1 MTQRSIGRAL
11 RGIGVAG
18 ALALTVSGCSMPFSS
33 QGVPEV
39 AATVQG
45 MPISS
50 KTVQDLYDKF
60 ATSDQ
65 GKSDMDPTQQQ
76 GLVVSP
82 KQIRQTALTYQIRVT
97 FLEALAKL
105 KGVTAQ
111 DTEEQKEIANELASA
126 PSLQQGGYQASDL
139 EIAKRAE
146 VLSKAIAQKLLPD
159 VIVNPAEIQ
168 DAYDQRQDLVAASFK
183 SKVDVAFLDDQ
194 ASADTLISRL
204 NKKDD
209 FFAITK
215 DLGAKALQAQE
226 VDVSPLS
233 PVQKDFIDTVRGL
246 KTGETSK
253 ALPYQVD
260 DGSVYIVLH
269 VAKREDLPK
278 LTVAEA
284 TPELTK
290 IVQDDKRYAFFQQW
304 FDKQYREADI
314 RVNKYYGKWNKNF
327 LAVT

>member
-39 AATVQG
+39 AAYVQG

-111 DTEEQKEIANELASA
+111 DTEEQKEIANELATA

-168 DAYDQRQDLVAASFK
+168 DAYDQRQDLVGASFK

-246 KTGETSK
+246 KSGETSK

-278 LTVAEA
+278 LTVAQA
-284 TPELTK
+284 TPELTT
-290 IVQDDKRYAFFQQW
+290 IVQEDKRYAFFQQW

>member
-11 RGIGVAG
+11 RGIGVAA
-18 ALALTVSGCSMPFSS
+18 ALALMVSGCSMPFSS

-39 AATVQG
+39 AAYVQG

-50 KTVQDLYDKF
+50 KDVQALYDKF

-105 KGVTAQ
+105 KGVTDADQ
-111 DTEEQKEIANELASA
+111 EAQKEIANELAQA

-139 EIAKRAE
+139 EIAKHAE
-146 VLSKAIAQKLLPD
+146 VLSKAIAAKLLPD

-183 SKVDVAFLDDQ
+183 SKVDVAFLDDA

-278 LTVAEA
+278 LTVAQA
-284 TPELTK
+284 TPELTT
-290 IVQDDKRYAFFQQW
+290 IVQEDKRYAFFQQW

>member
-1 MTQRSIGRAL
+1 MSTGSLRRAL

-18 ALALTVSGCSMPFSS
+18 ALALTASGCSMPFSS
-33 QGVPEV
+33 QGVPEI
-39 AATVQG
+39 AAWVEGQ
-45 MPISS
+45 PISS
-50 KTVQDLYDKF
+50 KEVQALYDKF
-60 ATSDQ
+60 ANSDQ

-82 KQIRQTALTYQIRVT
+82 KQIRQTALTYQIRVV
-97 FLEALAKL
+97 FLETLAKL
-105 KGVTAQ
+105 KGVTDEDQ
-111 DTEEQKEIANELASA
+111 EQQREIANELAQA

-139 EIAKRAE
+139 VIAKHAE
-146 VLSKAIAQKLLPD
+146 VLSKAIAQKLLPN
-159 VIVNPAEIQ
+159 VIVNPQEIQ
-168 DAYDQRQDLVAASFK
+168 DAYDQRRDLVAASFK
-183 SKVDVAFLDDQ
+183 SKVDVAFLDDE
-194 ASADTLISRL
+194 ASATELIDRL
-204 NKKDD
+204 KKKED
-209 FFAITK
+209 FFKITK
-215 DLGAKALQAQE
+215 DLGSKALQASE

-246 KTGETSK
+246 KEGETSK
-253 ALPYQVD
+253 ALPYSVD
-260 DGSVYIVLH
+260 DGNVYIVLH

-278 LTVAEA
+278 LTLAEA

-314 RVNKYYGKWNKNF
+314 RVNKYYGKWNKSF

>member
-1 MTQRSIGRAL
+1 
-11 RGIGVAG
+11 
-18 ALALTVSGCSMPFSS
+18 MPFSS

-39 AATVQG
+39 AAYVQG

-111 DTEEQKEIANELASA
+111 DTEEQKEIANELATA

-168 DAYDQRQDLVAASFK
+168 DAYDQRQDLVGASFK

-246 KTGETSK
+246 KSGETSK

-278 LTVAEA
+278 LTVAQA
-284 TPELTK
+284 TPELTP
-290 IVQDDKRYAFFQQW
+290 IVQEDKRYAFFQQW

>member
-11 RGIGVAG
+11 RGIAVAG

-39 AATVQG
+39 AAYVEGTPV
-45 MPISS
+45 SS
-50 KTVQDLYDKF
+50 KDVQSLYEKF
-60 ATSDQ
+60 ASSDQ

-82 KQIRQTALTYQIRVT
+82 KQIRQTALTYQIRVV

-105 KGVTAQ
+105 KGVTDADQ
-111 DTEEQKEIANELASA
+111 AAQKEIANELAQA

-139 EIAKRAE
+139 EIAKHAE
-146 VLSKAIAQKLLPD
+146 VLSKAIAQKLLPN
-159 VIVNPAEIQ
+159 VIVNPQEIQ

-194 ASADTLISRL
+194 PSADELISRL
-204 NKKDD
+204 NKKED
-209 FFAITK
+209 FFTITK
-215 DLGAKALQAQE
+215 DLGSKALQAQE

-246 KTGETSK
+246 KAGETSK
-253 ALPYQVD
+253 ALPYSVD
-260 DGSVYIVLH
+260 DGNVYIVLH
-269 VAKREDLPK
+269 VDKREDLPK
-278 LTVAEA
+278 LTLAQA

-314 RVNKYYGKWNKNF
+314 KVNKYYGKWNKSF

>member
-1 MTQRSIGRAL
+1 MSKGSVRRAL

-33 QGVPEV
+33 QGVPEI
-39 AATVQG
+39 AAYVEGTPITSKDVQA
-45 MPISS
+45 
-50 KTVQDLYDKF
+50 LYDKF
-60 ATSDQ
+60 ANSDQ

-82 KQIRQTALTYQIRVT
+82 KQIRQTALTYQIRVV

-105 KGVTAQ
+105 KGVTDADQ
-111 DTEEQKEIANELASA
+111 AAQKEIANELAQA

-139 EIAKRAE
+139 VIAKHAE
-146 VLSKAIAQKLLPD
+146 VLSKAIAEKLLPN
-159 VIVNPAEIQ
+159 VIVNPQELQ

-183 SKVDVAFLDDQ
+183 SSVDVAFMDDE
-194 ASADTLISRL
+194 ASATELISRL
-204 NKKDD
+204 NKKED
-209 FFAITK
+209 FFKITK
-215 DLGAKALQAQE
+215 DLGSKALQASE

-246 KTGETSK
+246 KEGETSK
-253 ALPYQVD
+253 ALPYSVD
-260 DGSVYIVLH
+260 DGNVYIVLH
-269 VAKREDLPK
+269 VAKRQDLPK
-278 LTVAEA
+278 LTLEQA

-314 RVNKYYGKWNKNF
+314 RVNKYYGKWNKSF

>member
-33 QGVPEV
+33 QGVPSV
-39 AATVQG
+39 AAYVQG

-111 DTEEQKEIANELASA
+111 DTEEQKEIANELATA

-246 KTGETSK
+246 KAGETSK